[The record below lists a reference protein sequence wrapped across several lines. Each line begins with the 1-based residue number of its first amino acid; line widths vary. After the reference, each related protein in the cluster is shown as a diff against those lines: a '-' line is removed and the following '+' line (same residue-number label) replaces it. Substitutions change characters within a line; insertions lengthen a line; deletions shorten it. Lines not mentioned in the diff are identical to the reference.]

1 MPSIDFVVRL
11 ALLLAIT
18 IILSADLVQG
28 HEMKVA
34 SIDAGKVFSHWDYTI
49 RFEDEVE
56 SREEALVATNAERI
70 QVIKNLISKQRG
82 LSERYQKNQNDMS
95 VEKKAQMDESY
106 KNLGREIKAL
116 ERDRLDY
123 LTQERTK
130 LGALEKKTSQFI
142 LQRIDEF
149 VKVYAKKQD
158 YDMVVELGGET
169 TANLPFFL
177 HLEGAIDITDTII
190 MMLNQSV
197 QPQPQKH

>member
-1 MPSIDFVVRL
+1 
-11 ALLLAIT
+11 
-18 IILSADLVQG
+18 
-28 HEMKVA
+28 MKVA

-82 LSERYQKNQNDMS
+82 LSERYQKDQNDMS

-123 LTQERTK
+123 LKQERTR
-130 LGALEKKTSQFI
+130 LGELEKKTSQFI

-197 QPQPQKH
+197 QPQPHKH